1 MERYNFKQTEK
12 KWQKYWDENNSF
24 KFTDNDNKQKYY
36 VLSMFP
42 YPSGELHVGHLR
54 NFVIGDITARFKRMQ
69 GFNVL
74 HPMGA
79 DAFGLPA
86 ENAAINKKI
95 NPEEWT
101 KNNIEKFVNCMKIL
115 GLSFD
120 FSKFFATCSPDYYGK
135 QQEIFIKLF
144 ENGLA
149 YQKDSFVNWDPVDQ
163 TVLAN
168 EQVVDG
174 KGWRSGATVEKKK
187 LKQWFFKITDYAE
200 ELLADIDAK
209 LQDWPD
215 KVRLM
220 QKNWIGKSEGV
231 LIDFK
236 INNSD
241 KKITIYTTRPD
252 TLFGASFVAISPNH
266 PLVEELA
273 KTNKN
278 ISDFIVECN
287 KTSIDEETLE
297 TMTKKGIDTG
307 LKVIH
312 PFNNSVLLPIY
323 VANFVLIDY
332 GTGAIFGCPAHDKRD
347 YDFAKKYNLL
357 IKKVIECETIPYEDE
372 GVVINSEFLNGLNN
386 KEAKKVVIEKIESL
400 GIGKKKINYR
410 LRDWGFSRQ
419 RYWGCPIPIVYCE
432 KCGVIPLK
440 IEDLPLELP
449 KDIKFTGRGNPLD
462 NHPTWKH
469 TKCPKCGGNATRET
483 DTMDTFVDSSW
494 YFLRYPD
501 LTEDRPFN
509 SELCEKLLP
518 IEQYI
523 GGIEHATMHLIYCR
537 FFTKA
542 LRDCRYFD
550 LDEPVKKLFNQG
562 MVCHKAYRGR
572 ETKNWCYPWNIEEKN
587 GKFYNTETKEELV
600 FEGIIKMSKSK
611 SNVVDITEIINAY
624 GADAARVF
632 VMSDSPADK
641 DFEWTEEGIDSCW
654 KYINRFFNLATHF
667 KEKFSVDKINYNNE
681 IIKNTHKTI
690 KFVTN
695 SLENLE
701 FNKAIAKIR
710 EFTNFLEKVELKN
723 DEEKESYYF
732 ALVSVVKLFMPFAPH
747 LCSELAE
754 KLNIDNE
761 TWPIY
766 NDEYTIDDNVVI
778 ALQVN
783 GKLRG
788 TINVSKDLSDS
799 ELEQLAKAE
808 PNIEKYIKN
817 KDISRIV
824 IVPNKLV
831 NFVV

>member
-24 KFTDNDNKQKYY
+24 KFTDNDNTQKYY

-347 YDFAKKYNLL
+347 YDFAKKYNLP

-432 KCGVIPLK
+432 KCGVISLK

-523 GGIEHATMHLIYCR
+523 GGIEHTTMHLIYCR

-710 EFTNFLEKVELKN
+710 EFTNFLEKVELKTH
-723 DEEKESYYF
+723 EEKESYYF

-747 LCSELAE
+747 LCSELTE
-754 KLNIDNE
+754 KLSIDNE
-761 TWPIY
+761 NWPIY
-766 NDEYTIDDNVVI
+766 NDEYTIDDNVVV

-783 GKLRG
+783 GKLRA
-788 TINVSKDLSDS
+788 TINVSKDLASS

-817 KDISRIV
+817 KDIKKVI

-831 NFVV
+831 NFVI

>member
-1 MERYNFKQTEK
+1 
-12 KWQKYWDENNSF
+12 
-24 KFTDNDNKQKYY
+24 
-36 VLSMFP
+36 
-42 YPSGELHVGHLR
+42 
-54 NFVIGDITARFKRMQ
+54 
-69 GFNVL
+69 
-74 HPMGA
+74 
-79 DAFGLPA
+79 
-86 ENAAINKKI
+86 
-95 NPEEWT
+95 
-101 KNNIEKFVNCMKIL
+101 MKIPYSYL
-115 GLSFD
+115 HLFSFD

-266 PLVEELA
+266 PLVEELK

-347 YDFAKKYNLL
+347 YDFAKKYNLP

-432 KCGVIPLK
+432 KCGVISLK

-449 KDIKFTGRGNPLD
+449 KDIEFTGRGNPLD

-494 YFLRYPD
+494 YFLRYTD

-611 SNVVDITEIINAY
+611 SNVVDITEIINDY

-654 KYINRFFNLATHF
+654 KYINRFLTSPANIRITFHIYGKHPFNHT
-667 KEKFSVDKINYNNE
+667 
-681 IIKNTHKTI
+681 
-690 KFVTN
+690 
-695 SLENLE
+695 
-701 FNKAIAKIR
+701 
-710 EFTNFLEKVELKN
+710 
-723 DEEKESYYF
+723 
-732 ALVSVVKLFMPFAPH
+732 
-747 LCSELAE
+747 
-754 KLNIDNE
+754 
-761 TWPIY
+761 
-766 NDEYTIDDNVVI
+766 
-778 ALQVN
+778 
-783 GKLRG
+783 
-788 TINVSKDLSDS
+788 
-799 ELEQLAKAE
+799 
-808 PNIEKYIKN
+808 
-817 KDISRIV
+817 
-824 IVPNKLV
+824 
-831 NFVV
+831 